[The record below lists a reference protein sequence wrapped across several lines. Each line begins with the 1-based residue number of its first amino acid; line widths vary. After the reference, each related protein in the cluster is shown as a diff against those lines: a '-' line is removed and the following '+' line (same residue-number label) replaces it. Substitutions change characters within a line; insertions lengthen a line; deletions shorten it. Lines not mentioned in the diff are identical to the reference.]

1 MLIRR
6 LKWLDTNLREDWI
19 NSAFSFLGRMNRMLK
34 RLSAKRRTTTVSDQS
49 PVVSAAPSRHERLRR
64 IALKAATSIVSTA
77 VIVSVLLGADLY
89 LHHKH
94 GINLWGYR
102 GPAAGQKQPGEK
114 RIVVLGGSTAWGFGL
129 SVGQDFPGQLQQRF
143 AERPRT
149 AGDPLIRV
157 LNLGFNNEGAYS
169 FKYTFNDYNYL
180 GYDAIVLYSGYNDLG
195 VNRMVFRHQS
205 PIFIW
210 TGYLP
215 LLPSLTMAKIS
226 VWKSRLGTGNQP
238 TVFVQPG
245 RNGPAT
251 SEQTSRS
258 LQRQLGSL
266 TNSGSAA
273 KPADGNCPA
282 EWQFY
287 CQQIYEVTDLAL
299 KHGQRVLVVT
309 EPYISD
315 KHVEQQRALEAM
327 LKQRFEG
334 QAHLRYLNLGRTVD
348 LQDRSLC
355 WDGMHLTEEGNRRI
369 AEALM
374 QPVLEILQR

>member
-1 MLIRR
+1 
-6 LKWLDTNLREDWI
+6 
-19 NSAFSFLGRMNRMLK
+19 MNRILK
-34 RLSAKRRTTTVSDQS
+34 RLSAKRRTTTVPDQT
-49 PVVSAAPSRHERLRR
+49 PVVSAALSPHVRLRR
-64 IALKAATSIVSTA
+64 VALKAATAVVSAA
-77 VIVSVLLGADLY
+77 VIVSILLGADLY

-94 GINLWGYR
+94 GMNLWGYR
-102 GPAAGQKQPGEK
+102 GPAVGRKQPGEK

-129 SVGQDFPGQLQQRF
+129 SVGQDFPGQLQRRF
-143 AERPRT
+143 AESSRT
-149 AGDPLIRV
+149 EGSPSITV

-169 FKYTFNDYNYL
+169 FKYTLKDYDYL
-180 GYDAIVLYSGYNDLG
+180 DYDAIVLYSGYND
-195 VNRMVFRHQS
+195 VSENRMVFRHQS

-215 LLPSLTMAKIS
+215 LLPALAVDKIS
-226 VWKSRLGTGNQP
+226 AWRNRPGKENEP
-238 TVFVQPG
+238 IVFAPPG
-245 RNGPAT
+245 RSVSET
-251 SEQTSRS
+251 SKQTSKS
-258 LQRQLGSL
+258 LQKQMGPL
-266 TNSGSAA
+266 TGESEATTS
-273 KPADGNCPA
+273 DGTCPA
-282 EWQFY
+282 EWHFY
-287 CQQIYEVTDLAL
+287 CQQIYDVTDVAL
-299 KHGQRVLVVT
+299 KHGRRVLVVT

-369 AEALM
+369 AEALI